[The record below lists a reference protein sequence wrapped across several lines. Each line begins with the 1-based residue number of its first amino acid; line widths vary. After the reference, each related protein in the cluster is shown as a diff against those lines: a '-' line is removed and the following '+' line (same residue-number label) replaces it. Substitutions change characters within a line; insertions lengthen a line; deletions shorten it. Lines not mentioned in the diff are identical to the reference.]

1 MFAHGVPVWVTGPVH
16 VELGSG
22 SGPAPERAVNAVVGA
37 TAFFFFAR
45 PSPSGARGGAEHDGQ
60 GRSRAPVESR
70 CNAKP
75 WAGKQERPGVIP
87 AFLVA
92 GEKNSCPV
100 LASNRPGAVLP
111 GVKAAYRPCFQYLPP
126 TSMLCGWP
134 SRPRLTSRSWA
145 PGFSAG
151 GYWKCFEWLERCA
164 LVVPVL
170 PAFAWPPGTAAAVL

>member
-75 WAGKQERPGVIP
+75 WAGKQKAGSDPGLSCCWRKKTHVPSWLPTGRARCCVRALMSRKSGWRPGGDNEKET
-87 AFLVA
+87 A
-92 GEKNSCPV
+92 GGVV
-100 LASNRPGAVLP
+100 LGRFWVSSPWRPPGRLALRGHIASR
-111 GVKAAYRPCFQYLPP
+111 
-126 TSMLCGWP
+126 P
-134 SRPRLTSRSWA
+134 SRW
-145 PGFSAG
+145 
-151 GYWKCFEWLERCA
+151 
-164 LVVPVL
+164 
-170 PAFAWPPGTAAAVL
+170 